1 MKFELYSP
9 MALHELGQ
17 RDNQEDSIF
26 PRLGNINANDR
37 LFLVC
42 DGMGGHEKGEVA
54 SAAVANAVSKWIDDN
69 ISSDGV
75 LDDETIEEA
84 IRFARKQLDRFDDS
98 SLKKMGTTLTMVSF
112 HNGGVTMGHIGD
124 SRIYHIRPSQRRILY
139 KTIDHSLVYDLFM
152 AGDITYEEM
161 ATSSRRNVI
170 TRALMPGEENEVN
183 IDLTHTTDVKPG
195 DYFYLCSDGMLEQM
209 SDNELVNLI
218 SGDDSDQ
225 AKIEKLK
232 KATANNKDNHSAILL
247 KVKGVSSEEGD
258 QQMPNDEKVSHY
270 NEVALLAKMAANA
283 ANAAQAPEMPQAPAS
298 AMPSAPAK
306 PQAAPSMPQQQ
317 PVSNMAPNYGEAR
330 ERPIRRRAMD
340 EDPYEMQPDTG
351 GGSNWLKLLLISML
365 AIAVI
370 AGAVYIFM
378 DKMGKKGSKEKAE
391 TPTETPSTQQPQEA
405 GNTESVVYDYDGGA
419 THNGGNA
426 GGNAS
431 AGSSRSSGSND
442 NGINGLSRDLN
453 NNNKQVR
460 RNYEQLSGNNGKRVQ
475 EKDQGQ
481 TGSPAKKTGKEEPIP
496 KTNTSKSSD
505 GQQKS
510 GQQGQRPQAKDLVP
524 GSH

>member
-283 ANAAQAPEMPQAPAS
+283 ANAAQAPEMPQAPAP

-378 DKMGKKGSKEKAE
+378 DKILTMFG
-391 TPTETPSTQQPQEA
+391 
-405 GNTESVVYDYDGGA
+405 
-419 THNGGNA
+419 
-426 GGNAS
+426 AS
-431 AGSSRSSGSND
+431 ADTIAYAREYMDIVLPGMFMTTVTFNLTGLIRATGYPKKSMWIMDG
-442 NGINGLSRDLN
+442 NGINGLKRDL
-453 NNNKQVR
+453 NNKQVR
-460 RNYEQLSGNNGKRVQ
+460 NNYEQLSGNKGTQVNPGPS
-475 EKDQGQ
+475 ES
-481 TGSPAKKTGKEEPIP
+481 SPKSQEPIP
-496 KTNTSKSSD
+496 TAPKKGPKSSTELTR
-505 GQQKS
+505 GEHGSS
-510 GQQGQRPQAKDLVP
+510 GTK
-524 GSH
+524 

>member
-283 ANAAQAPEMPQAPAS
+283 ANAAQAPSMPQAPAS
-298 AMPSAPAK
+298 AMPSAPAMAGASAVS
-306 PQAAPSMPQQQ
+306 QAAPSMPQQQ

-378 DKMGKKGSKEKAE
+378 DKMGKKGTKEKAE
-391 TPTETPSTQQPQEA
+391 TPTETPSTQQQQEA
-405 GNTESVVYDYDGGA
+405 GNTESVVYDYDGGGA

-426 GGNAS
+426 GASRQGSSNNAVHPQGGNNSNNA
-431 AGSSRSSGSND
+431 AQQVRGRMEYGKYNKPTQNPPKQTVTPGSGNRDNINTNKPESQGTSQQSRSSSPPSPGS
-442 NGINGLSRDLN
+442 LM
-453 NNNKQVR
+453 
-460 RNYEQLSGNNGKRVQ
+460 
-475 EKDQGQ
+475 KD
-481 TGSPAKKTGKEEPIP
+481 KKT
-496 KTNTSKSSD
+496 
-505 GQQKS
+505 QQ
-510 GQQGQRPQAKDLVP
+510 
-524 GSH
+524 